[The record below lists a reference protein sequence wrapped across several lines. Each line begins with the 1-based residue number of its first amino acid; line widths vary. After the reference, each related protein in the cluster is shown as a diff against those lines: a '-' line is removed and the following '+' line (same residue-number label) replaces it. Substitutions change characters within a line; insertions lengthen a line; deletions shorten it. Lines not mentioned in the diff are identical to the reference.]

1 MATFDPAL
9 NRLKDRMATLIA
21 DIIPGLEGNATA
33 IYARIMPLASDN
45 DLRIKLEA
53 EYQQLSKELKL
64 RSHELINIRHEID
77 NLELELHR
85 PKR

>member
-9 NRLKDRMATLIA
+9 NRLKDRMAALNA
-21 DIIPGLEGNATA
+21 NVIPGLESKATA
-33 IYARIMPLASDN
+33 IYSRIMTLPSDS

-53 EYQQLSKELKL
+53 EYKQFSKELTL

-77 NLELELHR
+77 NLEFELNR

>member
-9 NRLKDRMATLIA
+9 NRLKDRMATLNTN
-21 DIIPGLEGNATA
+21 IIPGLEGKTTA
-33 IYARIMPLASDN
+33 IYSRIMPLAPDN

-53 EYQQLSKELKL
+53 EYQQLSRELKL
-64 RSHELINIRHEID
+64 RSNELINIRHEID
-77 NLELELHR
+77 NLELELNR

>member
-9 NRLKDRMATLIA
+9 NRLKDRMATLNA
-21 DIIPGLEGNATA
+21 HVIPGLESKATA
-33 IYARIMPLASDN
+33 IYSRIMTLPSDS

-53 EYQQLSKELKL
+53 EYKQFSKELTL

-77 NLELELHR
+77 NLEFELNR